1 MRRVNTHYVNAQRVS
16 PLESLLRE
24 TKWVKRHNEKR
35 YQRKK
40 LFLFCQLLVANAS
53 KEYNQEEISSLQPG
67 ALLLVESIRMKG
79 VHYKE

>member
-1 MRRVNTHYVNAQRVS
+1 MQSERPLCQRTKS
-16 PLESLLRE
+16 ESSRKPFERNKVGETPQRE
-24 TKWVKRHNEKR
+24 TIP
-35 YQRKK
+35 KK
-40 LFLFCQLLVANAS
+40 KVVSFCRLFVANAS